1 MECVV
6 PPSIRAVLTA
16 ASTGPPPS
24 IRALVSRRA
33 YVDFYRD
40 PASRLALLVTALTM
54 CYVGGLAMF
63 WFHAIY
69 LDEGGPAISW
79 VVHWLLD
86 SSFAF
91 VALTPALAL
100 IMPFAVWVARAVA
113 PASMHLIPWL
123 YAAVA
128 GTAFALV
135 TTPGPI
141 AHDLIVGRG
150 TWVAERVT
158 RALGD
163 PSSPLQP
170 AADYPPLAA
179 MAQQLG
185 AGVPLYVALM
195 ALTILIL
202 RPLLRPTP
210 APDGGSSSER

>member
-1 MECVV
+1 MS
-6 PPSIRAVLTA
+6 PSFRAVLSPAHTA
-16 ASTGPPPS
+16 PPLS
-24 IRALVSRRA
+24 VRA

-40 PASRLALLVTALTM
+40 PASRLALLVTALTV

-63 WFHAIY
+63 WFHSIY

-91 VALTPALAL
+91 VALTPALAV
-100 IMPFAVWVARAVA
+100 IMPFAVWVARTVA
-113 PASMHLIPWL
+113 PASKHTIPWL

-141 AHDLIVGRG
+141 AHDLLVGRG
-150 TWVAERVT
+150 TWVADRVT
-158 RALGD
+158 LALGD
-163 PSSPLQP
+163 PSSPLPP

-185 AGVPLYVALM
+185 AGVPLYIALM
-195 ALTILIL
+195 VVTVFLLRKIL
-202 RPLLRPTP
+202 RPATARG
-210 APDGGSSSER
+210 GGSTSEP

>member
-1 MECVV
+1 VS
-6 PPSIRAVLTA
+6 PSFRAVLSPAHA
-16 ASTGPPPS
+16 APP
-24 IRALVSRRA
+24 LTLRA
-33 YVDFYRD
+33 YADFYRD
-40 PASRLALLVTALTM
+40 PASRLALLVTTVTM
-54 CYVGGLAMF
+54 CYAGGLAMF

-91 VALTPALAL
+91 VALTPALAV

-113 PASMHLIPWL
+113 PAKKHLVPWL

-128 GTAFALV
+128 GTIFALV

-150 TWVAERVT
+150 TWVADQVT

-163 PSSPLQP
+163 PSSPLPP

-195 ALTILIL
+195 VLTVVML
-202 RPLLRPTP
+202 RGLLRPAP
-210 APDGGSSSER
+210 ARGSGSSPQR

>member
-1 MECVV
+1 MS
-6 PPSIRAVLTA
+6 PSIRAVLTPA
-16 ASTGPPPS
+16 VASRPAPPP
-24 IRALVSRRA
+24 LTPRA

-40 PASRLALLVTALTM
+40 PASRLGLLVTAVSM
-54 CYVGGLAMF
+54 CYVGGIAMF

-79 VVHWLLD
+79 LVHWLLD

-100 IMPFAVWVARAVA
+100 IMPLAVWVARAVA
-113 PASMHLIPWL
+113 PASKRLIPWL

-128 GTAFALV
+128 GTGFALV

-150 TWVAERVT
+150 TWVAEQVT
-158 RALGD
+158 SAVGD
-163 PSSPLQP
+163 PSAPLP
-170 AADYPPLAA
+170 PVADYPPLAA

-195 ALTILIL
+195 ALTVLAL
-202 RPLLRPTP
+202 RALLRPRP
-210 APDGGSSSER
+210 APDQP

>member
-1 MECVV
+1 M
-6 PPSIRAVLTA
+6 PPSFRAVLSPAHA
-16 ASTGPPPS
+16 APPLS
-24 IRALVSRRA
+24 VRA
-33 YVDFYRD
+33 YADFYRD
-40 PASRLALLVTALTM
+40 PASRLALLVTALTV

-63 WFHAIY
+63 WFHSVY

-100 IMPFAVWVARAVA
+100 IMPFAVWVARTVA
-113 PASMHLIPWL
+113 PASRHTVPWL

-141 AHDLIVGRG
+141 AHDMLVGRG
-150 TWVAERVT
+150 TWVADRVT
-158 RALGD
+158 QALGD
-163 PSSPLQP
+163 PSAPLPP

-185 AGVPLYVALM
+185 AGVPLYIALM
-195 ALTILIL
+195 AVTVFLL
-202 RPLLRPTP
+202 RNLLRPAP
-210 APDGGSSSER
+210 ARGGGSTSEP

>member
-6 PPSIRAVLTA
+6 SPSIRAVLTSATA
-16 ASTGPPPS
+16 APPPS
-24 IRALVSRRA
+24 LRALVSRRA

-113 PASMHLIPWL
+113 PASKHLLPWL

-163 PSSPLQP
+163 PSSPLPP

-195 ALTILIL
+195 ALTIVIL
-202 RPLLRPTP
+202 RTLLRPSD
-210 APDGGSSSER
+210 AGR

>member
-6 PPSIRAVLTA
+6 SPSIRTILSPA
-16 ASTGPPPS
+16 APAGPPFS
-24 IRALVSRRA
+24 LRA
-33 YVDFYRD
+33 YRDFYRD
-40 PASRLALLVTALTM
+40 PASRLALLVTTLMM
-54 CYVGGLAMF
+54 CYVGGIAMF
-63 WFHAIY
+63 WFHAVY

-79 VVHWLLD
+79 VAHWLLD

-113 PASMHLIPWL
+113 PASKHWIPWL

-128 GTAFALV
+128 GTAFAVV

-141 AHDLIVGRG
+141 AHDMIIGRG
-150 TWVAERVT
+150 TWVAEQVT
-158 RALGD
+158 QAIGD
-163 PSSPLQP
+163 PSSPLPP

-185 AGVPLYVALM
+185 AGVPLYIALM
-195 ALTILIL
+195 ALTVVVL
-202 RPLLRPTP
+202 RTLLAPRLRGAGAARP
-210 APDGGSSSER
+210 GGAQARP

>member
-1 MECVV
+1 MSA
-6 PPSIRAVLTA
+6 SIRAVLTPA
-16 ASTGPPPS
+16 PAGPP
-24 IRALVSRRA
+24 VSLRA
-33 YVDFYRD
+33 YRDFYRD
-40 PASRLALLVTALTM
+40 PASRLALLVTTLTM

-86 SSFAF
+86 SSFGF

-100 IMPFAVWVARAVA
+100 IMPFAVWAARTVA
-113 PASMHLIPWL
+113 PASRHLIPWL

-150 TWVAERVT
+150 TWVAEQVT
-158 RALGD
+158 QALGD
-163 PSSPLQP
+163 PSAPLAP

-195 ALTILIL
+195 VLTTAVLRALLK
-202 RPLLRPTP
+202 P
-210 APDGGSSSER
+210 AAPGRS

>member
-1 MECVV
+1 MS
-6 PPSIRAVLTA
+6 PSFRAVLSPAHA
-16 ASTGPPPS
+16 APPPLS
-24 IRALVSRRA
+24 LRA

-40 PASRLALLVTALTM
+40 PASRFALLVTAVTV

-63 WFHAIY
+63 WFHSVY

-91 VALTPALAL
+91 IALTPALAL

-113 PASMHLIPWL
+113 PAKKHLIPWL

-141 AHDLIVGRG
+141 AHDMLVGRG

-158 RALGD
+158 QALGD

-185 AGVPLYVALM
+185 AGVPLYIALM
-195 ALTILIL
+195 AITVFIL
-202 RPLLRPTP
+202 RNLLRPAP
-210 APDGGSSSER
+210 ARDSGSPRES

>member
-1 MECVV
+1 MECVAV
-6 PPSIRAVLTA
+6 SPSIRAVLSPA
-16 ASTGPPPS
+16 PAGPRPPLS
-24 IRALVSRRA
+24 IHA
-33 YVDFYRD
+33 YKDFYRD
-40 PASRLALLVTALTM
+40 PASRLALLVTALAM

-113 PASMHLIPWL
+113 PASGLLIPWL

-135 TTPGPI
+135 TTPGPL

-150 TWVAERVT
+150 TWVAEQVT
-158 RALGD
+158 QAVGD
-163 PSSPLQP
+163 PSSPLTP

-185 AGVPLYVALM
+185 AGVPLYIALM
-195 ALTILIL
+195 ALTVVIL
-202 RPLLRPTP
+202 RGLLKPPGAGEAR
-210 APDGGSSSER
+210 

>member
-1 MECVV
+1 MS
-6 PPSIRAVLTA
+6 PSIQAVLAPTSA
-16 ASTGPPPS
+16 PRPTRPPLS
-24 IRALVSRRA
+24 IRT

-54 CYVGGLAMF
+54 CYVGGIAMF
-63 WFHAIY
+63 WFHSIY

-100 IMPFAVWVARAVA
+100 IMPLAVWAARAVA
-113 PASMHLIPWL
+113 PASTRVVPWL

-135 TTPGPI
+135 TVPGPL
-141 AHDLIVGRG
+141 AHDLMVGRG
-150 TWVAERVT
+150 TWIAEQVT
-158 RALGD
+158 QSLGD
-163 PSSPLQP
+163 PSAPLQP

-185 AGVPLYVALM
+185 AGVPLYIALM
-195 ALTILIL
+195 ALTVFFL
-202 RPLLRPTP
+202 RTLLRPDTP
-210 APDGGSSSER
+210 RVSETTRER